1 MSELRRIAIV
11 GAESTGKSW
20 LARTLCEVLSARGQ
34 TVHWVKEHLRLWC
47 DREGRTPQAHEQLP
61 IAQAQA
67 DAVLALDTGLVIADT
82 TPLMTAIY
90 SHHLFADESLYPMA
104 LAHQALYERTL
115 VTGLDLPWV
124 ADGLQRDGPHV
135 RAPID
140 ARLRHTLIQAR
151 LDFRVVYGQGLA
163 RLNNALLALG
173 LAPEDEQAWLRRESA
188 QFDLNQGRTP
198 WQCEKCSDPDC
209 EHRLFTGLLGQT
221 RTSVA

>member
-1 MSELRRIAIV
+1 MTTLRRIAIV

-20 LARTLCEVLSARGQ
+20 LASALCEVLRGRGLTAHAVQ
-34 TVHWVKEHLRLWC
+34 EHLRDWC
-47 DREGRTPQAHEQLP
+47 ERQGRTPQAHEQAC

-67 DAVLALDTGLVIADT
+67 DAVLAHASGLVIADT

-104 LAHQALYERTL
+104 LAHQQLYELTL

-140 ARLRHTLIQAR
+140 ALVRHSLVQAG
-151 LDFRVVYGQGLA
+151 LAFRVVYGQGLT

-173 LAPEDEQAWLRRESA
+173 LAPEDEHAWQLRESA
-188 QFDLNQGRTP
+188 QFALNQGRTV
-198 WQCEKCSDPDC
+198 WSCEKCSDPDC
-209 EHRLFTGLLGQT
+209 EHRLFTGLLNKK
-221 RTSVA
+221 TSQAF

>member
-1 MSELRRIAIV
+1 M
-11 GAESTGKSW
+11 
-20 LARTLCEVLSARGQ
+20 
-34 TVHWVKEHLRLWC
+34 
-47 DREGRTPQAHEQLP
+47 
-61 IAQAQA
+61 
-67 DAVLALDTGLVIADT
+67 
-82 TPLMTAIY
+82 
-90 SHHLFADESLYPMA
+90 
-104 LAHQALYERTL
+104 
-115 VTGLDLPWV
+115 
-124 ADGLQRDGPHV
+124 
-135 RAPID
+135 
-140 ARLRHTLIQAR
+140 IQAR